1 LNISIAP
8 VIGLRSLI
16 QQALTNLGNL
26 PQTIAYKQRMGIEKM
41 FRDCKSG
48 GDNLQGTG
56 LTGDRL
62 IKIILLMTIS
72 YSRDIIEG
80 TIVKRKN
87 LQKYVSHPNERQ
99 RTYRAP

>member
-1 LNISIAP
+1 
-8 VIGLRSLI
+8 
-16 QQALTNLGNL
+16 
-26 PQTIAYKQRMGIEKM
+26 M

-48 GDNLQGTG
+48 GENLEGTG

-87 LQKYVSHPNERQ
+87 LQKYVSHRNERQ